1 MSKNVK
7 QYLISCPTLVSR
19 YVSLNI
25 LSKKAFTL
33 RECFSP
39 NVRLGGGQLK
49 IRILIAVKV
58 GKFKVSKALVYV

>member
-1 MSKNVK
+1 M
-7 QYLISCPTLVSR
+7 SR

-25 LSKKAFTL
+25 LSKKAFTV

-39 NVRLGGGQLK
+39 HVGLLGGQLK
-49 IRILIAVKV
+49 IRILTAVMV

>member
-1 MSKNVK
+1 MSNNVK

-25 LSKKAFTL
+25 LSEKAFTV

-39 NVRLGGGQLK
+39 HVRLCGGQLK

-58 GKFKVSKALVYV
+58 VKFKVSKALVYV